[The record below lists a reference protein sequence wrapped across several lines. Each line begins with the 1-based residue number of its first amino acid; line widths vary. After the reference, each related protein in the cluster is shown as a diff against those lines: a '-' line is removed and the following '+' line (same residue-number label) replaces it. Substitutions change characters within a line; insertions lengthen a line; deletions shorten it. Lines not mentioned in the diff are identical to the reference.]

1 MKEILIT
8 IVAVLLV
15 GCDKLNDE
23 LVKRAYADQIALDK
37 YKQSLMKKGYEFEDK
52 ETYRY

>member
-15 GCDKLNDE
+15 GCDKLNDD
-23 LVKRAYADQIALDK
+23 LVKRAYAEQIAFDG
-37 YKQSLMKKGYEFEDK
+37 YKQALMRQGYEFEDK
-52 ETYRY
+52 ET